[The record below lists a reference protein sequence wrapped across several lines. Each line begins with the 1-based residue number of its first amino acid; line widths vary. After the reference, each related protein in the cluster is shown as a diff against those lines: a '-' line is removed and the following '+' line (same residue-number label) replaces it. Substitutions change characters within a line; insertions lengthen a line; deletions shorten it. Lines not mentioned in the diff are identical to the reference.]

1 MSNDK
6 FFYENFDV
14 QHIED
19 VPDDQNTVAKR
30 IEGEFTDLVAY
41 LKNPEHINCPP
52 INKLIG
58 LFEKLVGNYIT
69 PVALTPSVQSLLF
82 YCEQRKNKTV
92 CFIMCP
98 SNWHEMLLKDP
109 FMQMGGLVFIASQ
122 AKDYWNLRLSSQYE
136 NRKEE
141 IKNRARSYEAELLNY
156 FAKYKSEKFS
166 ANDWQKE
173 TIKLYPGGI
182 MSEPSHYE
190 GRDYDAKFPPFPF
203 TS

>member
-1 MSNDK
+1 M
-6 FFYENFDV
+6 
-14 QHIED
+14 
-19 VPDDQNTVAKR
+19 
-30 IEGEFTDLVAY
+30 
-41 LKNPEHINCPP
+41 
-52 INKLIG
+52 
-58 LFEKLVGNYIT
+58 GNYIT